1 MDTAT
6 SADITTYIDAWLA
19 DQGPRLDQRTLDF
32 ALDVRLMVADS
43 GDEPSA
49 SDVETRTAA

>member
-6 SADITTYIDAWLA
+6 SADIATYIDAWLA

-43 GDEPSA
+43 GDEPA
-49 SDVETRTAA
+49 GSDVETRTAA